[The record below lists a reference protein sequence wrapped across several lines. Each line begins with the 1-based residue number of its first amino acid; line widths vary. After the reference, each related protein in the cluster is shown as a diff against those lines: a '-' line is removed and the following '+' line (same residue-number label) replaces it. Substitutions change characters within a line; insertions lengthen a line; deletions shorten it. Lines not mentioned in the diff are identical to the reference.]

1 MEGKTE
7 NQKVATKCVKS
18 AARWM
23 STREQRLASG
33 RLEKRSHQVYTLFE
47 VFETSLTF

>member
-1 MEGKTE
+1 MREVRGE
-7 NQKVATKCVKS
+7 
-18 AARWM
+18 M
-23 STREQRLASG
+23 DEYEEQRLASG